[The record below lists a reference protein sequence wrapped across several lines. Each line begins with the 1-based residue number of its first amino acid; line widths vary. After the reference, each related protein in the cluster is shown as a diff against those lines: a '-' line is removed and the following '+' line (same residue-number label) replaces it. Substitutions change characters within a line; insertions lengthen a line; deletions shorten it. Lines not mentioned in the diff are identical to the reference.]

1 MFAVPAVSTAVA
13 SDATR
18 PGVPAAFFGVDDGVA
33 VGLAV
38 PELAPALAGELEDGL
53 ADEPSNGRPSEG
65 LGAGVPADE
74 GLGVG
79 EGEPLG
85 RQMMPR
91 MHP

>member
-18 PGVPAAFFGVDDGVA
+18 PGLPAAFFGVAD
-33 VGLAV
+33 GLAV

-53 ADEPSNGRPSEG
+53 ADDPSNGSPSEG
-65 LGAGVPADE
+65 LGAGVPPVELADE